1 MESQPADLPPDM
13 IFEILT
19 RLSLEDIGRCR
30 LVSKNWNRTTYE
42 STFMQQNCQ
51 RAKTISGCFI
61 QCWDKYEPSPE
72 FVSINN
78 VSDCDPKLSLRFLPA
93 PVKIEAATKQ
103 GILLCMNDY
112 RTRRLRIPE
121 YYVCKPSTKE
131 WHQIPNPKT
140 RYFTQKMAML
150 VLRSKPLRY
159 KIVRFSQPKSTFTRY
174 KSIWYKCYRC
184 EIFDSETWAWKRLKD
199 VLLPD
204 GKFIGFEP
212 AVSACG
218 VLYSLMPDN
227 EIFAFYEDTE
237 SWTTFELPFPLCKKD
252 YFKHMKLVEYR
263 GRLGMLCMGENF
275 MMQLWVMEDHDMKI
289 WSKRET
295 ISIEA
300 LRDVETH
307 TVPAAMHST
316 GVALMRGYSAV
327 VFYDFKSGRP
337 SINVCKVGKFFDAI
351 FPFQSDLEPVHLKK
365 KSFTGGVGS
374 AGGMR
379 FPFLLSVVVLSWV
392 FLFICSYLAYYS

>member
-1 MESQPADLPPDM
+1 MESQSPADLPPDM

-30 LVSKNWNRTTYE
+30 LVSKDWNLTTYE

-51 RAKTISGCFI
+51 RAKIISGCFI
-61 QCWDKYEPSPE
+61 QSWYNNEPSPQ

-78 VSDCDPKLSLRFLPA
+78 VSDCDHKLSLRFLPG
-93 PVKIEAATKQ
+93 PVKIEAAPKQ
-103 GILLCMNDY
+103 GILLCVNDY
-112 RTRRLRIPE
+112 RTKRLRIPE

-140 RYFTQKMAML
+140 RYFTKKMAML

-159 KIVRFSQPKSTFTRY
+159 KIVRFSQPKSSCTWY
-174 KSIWYKCYRC
+174 KSILYNCYRC

-199 VLLPD
+199 VLLPY
-204 GKFIGFEP
+204 GKFIGFDL

-227 EIFAFYEDTE
+227 EIFAFHEDTE
-237 SWTTFELPFPLCKKD
+237 SWTTFELPFPLCKKY
-252 YFKHMKLVEYR
+252 YFKYMKLVEYR

-275 MMQLWVMEDHDMKI
+275 IMQLWVMEDHDMKI

-295 ISIEA
+295 ISIES
-300 LRDVETH
+300 LREVETH
-307 TVPAAMHST
+307 TIPAAMDST
-316 GVALMRGYSAV
+316 GVALMQGYSAL
-327 VFYDFKSGRP
+327 VFYDVKTGR
-337 SINVCKVGKFFDAI
+337 SINVCKVGIKPLDAI
-351 FPFQSDLEPVHLKK
+351 FPFQSDLEPL
-365 KSFTGGVGS
+365 
-374 AGGMR
+374 AG
-379 FPFLLSVVVLSWV
+379 
-392 FLFICSYLAYYS
+392 A